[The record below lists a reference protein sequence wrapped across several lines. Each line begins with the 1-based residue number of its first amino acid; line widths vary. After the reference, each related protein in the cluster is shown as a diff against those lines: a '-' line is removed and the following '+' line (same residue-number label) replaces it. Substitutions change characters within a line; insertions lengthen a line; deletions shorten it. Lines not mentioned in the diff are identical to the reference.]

1 VLAEAILL
9 LLIGGVIGM
18 AIASVLA
25 PALAKGSGGMIQL
38 PPLGASSWIEGVV
51 LMIVIGIVVG
61 VLPALRGMRLKIV
74 DALAGR

>member
-1 VLAEAILL
+1 
-9 LLIGGVIGM
+9 M

-38 PPLGASSWIEGVV
+38 PPIGWVIWVEGTV
-51 LMIVIGIVVG
+51 LMIVIGIMVG
-61 VLPALRGMRLKIV
+61 VLPAWRGMRLKIV

>member
-1 VLAEAILL
+1 
-9 LLIGGVIGM
+9 M

-38 PPLGASSWIEGVV
+38 PPIGGLIWLEGAV
-51 LMIVIGIVVG
+51 LMIAIGIVVG
-61 VLPALRGMRLKIV
+61 VLPALRGMRLRIV